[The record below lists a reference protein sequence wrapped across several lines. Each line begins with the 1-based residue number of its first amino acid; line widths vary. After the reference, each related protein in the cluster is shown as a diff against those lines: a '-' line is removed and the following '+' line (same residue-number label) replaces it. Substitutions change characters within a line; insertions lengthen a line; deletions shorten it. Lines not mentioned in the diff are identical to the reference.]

1 MSDSDPM
8 VTWPLGMSNEMS
20 ARFSSYDDAVID
32 DRSPGDSA
40 ARLVSLGFIGA
51 ALRRGMRIWCG
62 IAVVGVLI
70 GSAVYLKFPPA
81 YKATASVLLADKPGV
96 DPGTAVQTDIALAQ
110 STAVAAGAV
119 HQLGLKQ
126 TPSSFLGTY
135 TVAIVTNQVL
145 MVTAEA
151 PNSSEAVQR
160 ASAIATGFLK
170 FRAQYAQTQQRQTE
184 TELDQQVSQ
193 SQQHLDSINSQINQA
208 SSRSDISKLQANRT
222 AAINALQQAQ
232 EYAADTLA
240 TDRTETQAM
249 VSGSA
254 VIDTAAPAE
263 RSIFSSGA
271 LYVIIG
277 LVGGVV
283 LGMAI
288 VIIGAITSDRLR
300 RRDDIAYA
308 FGAPVR
314 LSIGPLRRRSRLP
327 ELPGRAA
334 KRQRDMDRVVEHL
347 RTAVPGSSR
356 GPAGLAVIAVDDVR
370 TVARAVVALA
380 VSSARSSAEGQ
391 RKRVVLADLSPG
403 AHAARILGAGS
414 PGITTV
420 SQAGADIVVVV
431 PAANDVAPVGP
442 LWSHTSR
449 EGYTQA
455 DESLTVACADA
466 DLVLTLATLDPAFGG
481 DHLATWASDAVAVV
495 TAGESTVV
503 RIHAVG
509 EMVRLAGVSLGSVVV
524 LDAEKKDESIGEV
537 NTAYQTRVA
546 LWP

>member
-1 MSDSDPM
+1 
-8 VTWPLGMSNEMS
+8 MSNEMP

-40 ARLVSLGFIGA
+40 AGLASLGFIGA

-96 DPGTAVQTDIALAQ
+96 DPATAVQTDTALAQ
-110 STAVAAGAV
+110 STAVAAGVV

-135 TVAIVTNQVL
+135 TVTVITNQAL
-145 MVTAEA
+145 MLTAEA

-193 SQQHLDSINSQINQA
+193 AQQLLDSVNSQISQ
-208 SSRSDISKLQANRT
+208 SSSKSDISKLQAKRT

-308 FGAPVR
+308 FGTPVR
-314 LSIGPLRRRSRLP
+314 LSVGPLRRRSRLP

-334 KRQRDMDRVVEHL
+334 KRQRDMERVVEHL

-380 VSSARSSAEGQ
+380 VSSARSSADGQ
-391 RKRVVLADLSPG
+391 QKRVVLADLSPG

-420 SQAGADIVVVV
+420 SRAGADIVVVV

-442 LWSHTSR
+442 LRSHTSR

-455 DESLTVACADA
+455 DESLTAACADA

-495 TAGESTVV
+495 TAGASTVV

-509 EMVRLAGVSLGSVVV
+509 EMVRLAGMRLGSVVV

-546 LWP
+546 L